1 MLASLAESWSRDMV
15 RVGVRVRVRV
25 METIRDR
32 VGVMVRVKDMV
43 RVGVSVKVR
52 GWRLIKKNGK
62 RLWLG

>member
-1 MLASLAESWSRDMV
+1 MLV

-25 METIRDR
+25 MKTVRDS

-52 GWRLIKKNGK
+52 GWRLMAKVCGWV
-62 RLWLG
+62 RVGLGFV